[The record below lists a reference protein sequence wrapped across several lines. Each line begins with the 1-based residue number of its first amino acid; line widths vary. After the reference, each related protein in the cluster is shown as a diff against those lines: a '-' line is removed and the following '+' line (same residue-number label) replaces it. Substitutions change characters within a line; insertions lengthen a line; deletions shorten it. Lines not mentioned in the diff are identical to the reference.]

1 MAGEGRGRDG
11 SGATKQGHLGGPSS
25 AGEEALQRRAGPTV
39 LAGGKLRHLKKH
51 TIETYKQKISL
62 LYLIIIPNPNKQLK
76 SSNSKS
82 GTNPKTIIQLKVA
95 LTLKLSYY

>member
-1 MAGEGRGRDG
+1 MAGECRGRDG

-25 AGEEALQRRAGPTV
+25 AGEEAPQQCAGPTV

-76 SSNSKS
+76 STNS
-82 GTNPKTIIQLKVA
+82 NPKTIIQVKVA
-95 LTLKLSYY
+95 LTLKLTLH